1 MPEYFLNTIDVVPFN
16 SSIRFGRV
24 WSEIEVHNLSLG
36 IVEE

>member
-1 MPEYFLNTIDVVPFN
+1 MPEYFLNTIDVIHFN
-16 SSIRFGRV
+16 RAIRFGLV